1 MTRTTRVLLVR
12 HGQSTW
18 NALGRWQ
25 GQADVP
31 LSELGE
37 RQAAVAARAV
47 PDEAWFWA
55 SDLQRARRTAEIL
68 RANAPATDPAGDLLP
83 TDPLLRERDA
93 GEWTGLTHGEIE
105 DRWPGWLEARRRPAR
120 FEADD
125 TVVARVLAALER
137 IRSQHRERASD
148 GVVLA
153 VTHGGVVRAL
163 ERSLGVEAPPLPN
176 LGGRWFEL
184 REDVEPVP
192 GDRVLLVDP
201 DEVAVTVPG
210 ST

>member
-1 MTRTTRVLLVR
+1 MTRVTRILLVR

-25 GQADVP
+25 GQADAP

-37 RQAAVAARAV
+37 RQAAAASRAV
-47 PDEAWFWA
+47 PGDAWFCA
-55 SDLQRARRTAEIL
+55 SDLERARRTAEIL
-68 RANAPATDPAGDLLP
+68 LEHVDGRVPAPGPLP
-83 TDPLLRERDA
+83 TEPLLRERDA

-105 DRWPGWLEARRRPAR
+105 ERYPGWLEARRRPPG

-125 TVVARVLAALER
+125 AVATRALAALAR
-137 IRSQHRERASD
+137 IQTRAEG

-163 ERSLGVEAPPLPN
+163 ERHLGVEAPPLPN
-176 LGGRWFEL
+176 LGGRWFEY
-184 REDVEPVP
+184 EPGADPVA

-201 DEVAVTVPG
+201 DEVSVTVPRAI
-210 ST
+210 